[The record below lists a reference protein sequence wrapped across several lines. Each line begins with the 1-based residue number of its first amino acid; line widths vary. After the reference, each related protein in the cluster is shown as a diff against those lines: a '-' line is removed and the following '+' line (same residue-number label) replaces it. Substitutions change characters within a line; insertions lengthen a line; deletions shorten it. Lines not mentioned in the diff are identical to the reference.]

1 MQKRHTNRE
10 RYFEEQA
17 QTTRNYYIPYIK
29 EYTGNLPNKVLEVG
43 CGEGGNLLPF
53 AELGCDVIGIDIA
66 ASRIEQA
73 QNFFITKRQKGTFI
87 ASDIFLLKD
96 LQKHFPLIL
105 IHDVIEHI
113 DNKEQFLR
121 NLKKYLS
128 PNGMIF
134 IAFPAWQ
141 MPFGGHQQIARSKI
155 ISHMP
160 FIHLLPRILYK
171 WILEL
176 FSEQESTVKELLTIK
191 YTRCTIE
198 MFRRVVK
205 QTDYQIVNEQLYFI
219 NPHYKIKFGLTP
231 HKLNKTIACIP
242 FIRNV
247 FSTSCFYLIIYINI
261 QEVINKLTIK
271 DKQHRQSYKAHK
283 SHILFFIEQYFSKTI
298 KGLR

>member
-105 IHDVIEHI
+105 HCFSCLANAIRRTSA
-113 DNKEQFLR
+113 NC
-121 NLKKYLS
+121 KK
-128 PNGMIF
+128 
-134 IAFPAWQ
+134 
-141 MPFGGHQQIARSKI
+141 
-155 ISHMP
+155 
-160 FIHLLPRILYK
+160 
-171 WILEL
+171 
-176 FSEQESTVKELLTIK
+176 
-191 YTRCTIE
+191 
-198 MFRRVVK
+198 
-205 QTDYQIVNEQLYFI
+205 
-219 NPHYKIKFGLTP
+219 
-231 HKLNKTIACIP
+231 
-242 FIRNV
+242 
-247 FSTSCFYLIIYINI
+247 
-261 QEVINKLTIK
+261 
-271 DKQHRQSYKAHK
+271 
-283 SHILFFIEQYFSKTI
+283 
-298 KGLR
+298 

>member
-121 NLKKYLS
+121 NLKKYL
-128 PNGMIF
+128 
-134 IAFPAWQ
+134 
-141 MPFGGHQQIARSKI
+141 HC
-155 ISHMP
+155 
-160 FIHLLPRILYK
+160 
-171 WILEL
+171 
-176 FSEQESTVKELLTIK
+176 FSCLANAI
-191 YTRCTIE
+191 
-198 MFRRVVK
+198 RR
-205 QTDYQIVNEQLYFI
+205 
-219 NPHYKIKFGLTP
+219 
-231 HKLNKTIACIP
+231 
-242 FIRNV
+242 
-247 FSTSCFYLIIYINI
+247 TSADC
-261 QEVINKLTIK
+261 KK
-271 DKQHRQSYKAHK
+271 
-283 SHILFFIEQYFSKTI
+283 
-298 KGLR
+298 

>member
-105 IHDVIEHI
+105 IHDC
-113 DNKEQFLR
+113 
-121 NLKKYLS
+121 
-128 PNGMIF
+128 
-134 IAFPAWQ
+134 
-141 MPFGGHQQIARSKI
+141 
-155 ISHMP
+155 
-160 FIHLLPRILYK
+160 LL
-171 WILEL
+171 
-176 FSEQESTVKELLTIK
+176 
-191 YTRCTIE
+191 YTSDAADE
-198 MFRRVVK
+198 
-205 QTDYQIVNEQLYFI
+205 
-219 NPHYKIKFGLTP
+219 
-231 HKLNKTIACIP
+231 
-242 FIRNV
+242 
-247 FSTSCFYLIIYINI
+247 
-261 QEVINKLTIK
+261 
-271 DKQHRQSYKAHK
+271 
-283 SHILFFIEQYFSKTI
+283 
-298 KGLR
+298 

>member
-87 ASDIFLLKD
+87 ASDIFLLED

-128 PNGMIF
+128 PNRMIF

-247 FSTSCFYLIIYINI
+247 FSTSCFYLIRP
-261 QEVINKLTIK
+261 T
-271 DKQHRQSYKAHK
+271 
-283 SHILFFIEQYFSKTI
+283 
-298 KGLR
+298 

>member
-29 EYTGNLPNKVLEVG
+29 EYTGNLPNEVLEVG

-247 FSTSCFYLIIYINI
+247 FSTSCFYLIRP
-261 QEVINKLTIK
+261 T
-271 DKQHRQSYKAHK
+271 
-283 SHILFFIEQYFSKTI
+283 
-298 KGLR
+298 